1 MQAALA
7 ILVALAAFFA
17 LAGALGVWL
26 MRDVYQKLHYL
37 TLPCSVSVWLLCAA
51 MFVGEKQKQAGAKV
65 VLVGLVLFFMNAVV
79 TQATARAAWVRKDG
93 QWPPR
98 EPPPPAPPEAKG

>member
-1 MQAALA
+1 MHAAVATLG
-7 ILVALAAFFA
+7 ALAAFFA

-37 TLPCSVSVWLLCAA
+37 TLPCSISVWFLCAA
-51 MFVGEKQKQAGAKV
+51 MFVGEKQKQAGVKV
-65 VLVGLVLFFMNAVV
+65 VLISLVLFFMNAVV

-93 QWPPR
+93 RWPPQKA
-98 EPPPPAPPEAKG
+98 PPPAPPEAAE